1 MGDASSARDIFELFC
16 ALVNQ
21 ESEHLDITKLFTSML
36 GRTNHHPMFPTL
48 KKKKVNIIFSYLTEC
63 VMRKKMLTVL

>member
-1 MGDASSARDIFELFC
+1 MGDASSGRDVFELFC

-48 KKKKVNIIFSYLTEC
+48 KKKSEHYLLLFDRVCNE
-63 VMRKKMLTVL
+63 KKMLTVL

>member
-1 MGDASSARDIFELFC
+1 MGDASSARDIFKLFC

-36 GRTNHHPMFPTL
+36 GRTNHHPMFPTFL
-48 KKKKVNIIFSYLTEC
+48 KKKSEHYLLLFDRVCNE
-63 VMRKKMLTVL
+63 KKKS